1 MLSNGHL
8 FMLNAVGKVRK
19 VFQCQVC
26 LVLLF
31 YFSSDFCPRKSSF
44 LLIFAL
50 GKVSFP
56 VLGQENLLFR
66 GQKSEEK

>member
-31 YFSSDFCPRKSSF
+31 YFSSDFCRRKSKFSGPK
-44 LLIFAL
+44 AE
-50 GKVSFP
+50 KS
-56 VLGQENLLFR
+56 LLFL